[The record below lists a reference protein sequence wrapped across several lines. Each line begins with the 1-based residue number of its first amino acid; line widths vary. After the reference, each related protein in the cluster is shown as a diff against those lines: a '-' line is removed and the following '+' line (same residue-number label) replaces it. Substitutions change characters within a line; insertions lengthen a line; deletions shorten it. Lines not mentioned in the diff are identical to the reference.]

1 MRMPALTPL
10 PANIVLPAIAA
21 LSACLAAAGPA
32 AAAGMAA
39 GGPAAPAVV
48 IKMGTSAP
56 EGSSWHQI
64 FKEMGEKWKQAP
76 GGGVTLRIY
85 PGGVLGDEPD
95 LVRKMRVG
103 QIQAAAL
110 TSVGL
115 SDIDESVAALS
126 VPMLYRSYAE
136 LDHVR
141 ERLRPVLERSLE
153 KKDFL
158 VLNWGDAGWVMF
170 FSKEPFRTPDD
181 LRRMKLFV
189 WAGDN
194 DAVELWKASGFHPI
208 PLAATDIL
216 PGLQSGLIN
225 AFDTT
230 PLLALASQWF
240 GLAPHLLDLK
250 WAPLVG
256 ATVLT
261 RKAWEKVP
269 AQARPL
275 LLRAAAEAG
284 ERLKGEIRA
293 ANEQAIEA
301 MKKRGLRI
309 VPVTPEIEAAWRRAA
324 EGAYPK
330 IRGPIVPPKLFDEAL
345 RLRDEHRSSAGKPAG
360 GGPGG

>member
-1 MRMPALTPL
+1 MRSRM
-10 PANIVLPAIAA
+10 
-21 LSACLAAAGPA
+21 AGPA
-32 AAAGMAA
+32 AARLAIAGLLGSAGFGPVAA
-39 GGPAAPAVV
+39 DPPVV
-48 IKMGTSAP
+48 LKMGTSAP

-64 FKEMGEKWKQAP
+64 FKEMGDKWKQAP

-115 SDIDESVAALS
+115 SDIDESAAALTI
-126 VPMLYRSYAE
+126 PMLYRSYEE

-141 ERLRPVLERSLE
+141 EGLRPALERRLE
-153 KKDFL
+153 EKDFV

-170 FSKEPFRTPDD
+170 FAKEPFRTPDD
-181 LRRMKLFV
+181 VRKMKLFV

-194 DAVELWKASGFHPI
+194 EAVDVWKASGFHPV

-240 GLAPHLLDLK
+240 GPAPYMLDLK

-256 ATVLT
+256 ATVVT
-261 RKAWEKVP
+261 RKAWDRVP
-269 AQARPL
+269 APARPVL
-275 LLRAAAEAG
+275 LKAAADAG
-284 ERLKGEIRA
+284 ERLRGEIRA
-293 ANEQAIEA
+293 GNEQAIEA
-301 MKKRGLRI
+301 MKKRGLKVI
-309 VPVTPEIEAAWRRAA
+309 PSSPEIEAAWRRAA
-324 EGAYPK
+324 ETAYPR
-330 IRGPIVPPKLFDEAL
+330 IRGPIVPDKVFDEAL
-345 RLRDEHRSSAGKPAG
+345 RLRNAYRSSALKPAG

>member
-1 MRMPALTPL
+1 MRIPAFVALT
-10 PANIVLPAIAA
+10 AF
-21 LSACLAAAGPA
+21 AAAGPA
-32 AAAGMAA
+32 AAS
-39 GGPAAPAVV
+39 PPVI

-64 FKEMGEKWKQAP
+64 FKEMGEKWKQVP

-126 VPMLYRSYAE
+126 VPMMFRSYDE
-136 LDHVR
+136 LDLVR
-141 ERLRPVLERSLE
+141 ERLRPALE
-153 KKDFL
+153 KRLAEKDFV

-170 FSKEPFRTPDD
+170 FAKEPFRTPDD
-181 LRRMKLFV
+181 VRKMKLFV

-194 DAVELWKASGFHPI
+194 DAVDLWKASGFHPI
-208 PLAATDIL
+208 PLASTDIL

-256 ATVLT
+256 ATVVS
-261 RKAWEKVP
+261 RKAWDRVP
-269 AQARPL
+269 APARPVL
-275 LLRAAAEAG
+275 LKAAAEAG
-284 ERLKGEIRA
+284 ERLKGEIRS
-293 ANEQAIEA
+293 ANDRAIEA
-301 MKKRGLRI
+301 MQKRGLKI
-309 VPVTPEIEAAWRRAA
+309 MPVTPETEAAWRRAA

-330 IRGPIVPPKLFDEAL
+330 IRGPIVPAKVFDEAL
-345 RLRDEHRSSAGKPAG
+345 RLRDEYRSTAGKPASRG
-360 GGPGG
+360 QDG

>member
-1 MRMPALTPL
+1 MRIPARTP
-10 PANIVLPAIAA
+10 VLADIALAAIA
-21 LSACLAAAGPA
+21 SACGCLAAVGPAVAGPA
-32 AAAGMAA
+32 ATS
-39 GGPAAPAVV
+39 PVV
-48 IKMGTSAP
+48 LKMGTSAP

-126 VPMLYRSYAE
+126 VPMMFRSYDE

-141 ERLRPVLERSLE
+141 ERLRPALERRLAE
-153 KKDFL
+153 KDFV

-170 FSKEPFRTPDD
+170 FAKEPFRTPDD
-181 LRRMKLFV
+181 VRKMKLFV

-240 GLAPHLLDLK
+240 GLAPHMLDLK

-256 ATVLT
+256 ATVVT
-261 RKAWEKVP
+261 RKAWDKVP
-269 AQARPL
+269 APARPVL
-275 LLRAAAEAG
+275 LKAAAEAG
-284 ERLKGEIRA
+284 ERLKGEIRS
-293 ANEQAIEA
+293 ANEQAIAA
-301 MKKRGLRI
+301 MQKRGLKI
-309 VPVTPEIEAAWRRAA
+309 MPVTPETEAAWRRAA
-324 EGAYPK
+324 EGVYPK
-330 IRGPIVPPKLFDEAL
+330 IRGPIVPAKVFDEAL
-345 RLRDEHRSSAGKPAG
+345 RLLDAHRSAAGRPAG
-360 GGPGG
+360 GGQGG

>member
-1 MRMPALTPL
+1 MRIPAFVALT
-10 PANIVLPAIAA
+10 AF
-21 LSACLAAAGPA
+21 AAAGPA
-32 AAAGMAA
+32 AAS
-39 GGPAAPAVV
+39 PPVI

-64 FKEMGEKWKQAP
+64 FKEMGEKWKQVP

-126 VPMLYRSYAE
+126 VPMMFRSYDE
-136 LDHVR
+136 LDLVR
-141 ERLRPVLERSLE
+141 ERLRPALE
-153 KKDFL
+153 KRLAEKDFV

-170 FSKEPFRTPDD
+170 FAKEPFRTPDD
-181 LRRMKLFV
+181 VRKMKLFV

-194 DAVELWKASGFHPI
+194 DAVDLWKASGFHPI
-208 PLAATDIL
+208 PLASTDIL

-256 ATVLT
+256 ATVVS
-261 RKAWEKVP
+261 RKAWDRVP
-269 AQARPL
+269 APARPVL
-275 LLRAAAEAG
+275 LKAAAEAG
-284 ERLKGEIRA
+284 ERLKGEIRS
-293 ANEQAIEA
+293 ANEQAIAA
-301 MKKRGLRI
+301 MRKRGLKI
-309 VPVTPEIEAAWRRAA
+309 MPVTPEIEAAWRRAA

-330 IRGPIVPPKLFDEAL
+330 IRGPIVPAKVFDEAL
-345 RLRDEHRSSAGKPAG
+345 RLLDEHRSAAGKPAG
-360 GGPGG
+360 GGQGG

>member
-1 MRMPALTPL
+1 MKIPARTPVL
-10 PANIVLPAIAA
+10 ANVALAAIAFA
-21 LSACLAAAGPA
+21 SGCLVAAVPAAVGPA
-32 AAAGMAA
+32 AA
-39 GGPAAPAVV
+39 PPVV

-64 FKEMGEKWKQAP
+64 FKQMGEKWKQAP

-126 VPMLYRSYAE
+126 VPMMFRSYDE

-141 ERLRPVLERSLE
+141 ERLRPVLEKRLAE
-153 KKDFL
+153 RDFV

-170 FSKEPFRTPDD
+170 FAKEPFRTPDD
-181 LRRMKLFV
+181 VRKMKLFV

-240 GLAPHLLDLK
+240 GLAPHMLDLK

-256 ATVLT
+256 ATVVT
-261 RKAWEKVP
+261 RKAWDKVP
-269 AQARPL
+269 APARPVL
-275 LLRAAAEAG
+275 LKAAAEAG
-284 ERLKGEIRA
+284 ERLKGEIRS
-293 ANEQAIEA
+293 ANEQAIAA
-301 MKKRGLRI
+301 MQKRGLKI
-309 VPVTPEIEAAWRRAA
+309 MPVTPEIEAAWRRAA

-330 IRGPIVPPKLFDEAL
+330 IRGPIVPAKVFDEAL
-345 RLRDEHRSSAGKPAG
+345 RLLDEHRSTAGKPASRG
-360 GGPGG
+360 QDG